1 MTKVD
6 RKAVTELLSKQLEEQ
21 ILSRFPIW
29 AAEVR
34 LDDYHCMY
42 STDRRKGRVDYMAFE
57 PQNMSRSIRSLEA
70 GVLHVFEVKSCM
82 ADFKSGHGMNR
93 VGDVNWLVCT
103 KELWTEICE
112 NNVNTNGWVPL
123 VYGWVTEGKFNPCPL
138 RYTQTDI
145 TGRQL
150 PLVQALWMMYN
161 AWNSSAGAFTPYG
174 DGTFEDMV
182 RSAKVPY
189 SKPTTMS
196 QLESENRRLR
206 KLAKEMYTTEK
217 SVLDMADDT
226 VWVSSIGTLRDE
238 MDCQMLAMK
247 ALGFA
252 PNDYDERMIE
262 LGWTEVDA

>member
-1 MTKVD
+1 MPTNE
-6 RKAVTELLSKQLEEQ
+6 RRMHEL
-21 ILSRFPIW
+21 P
-29 AAEVR
+29 
-34 LDDYHCMY
+34 Y
-42 STDRRKGRVDYMAFE
+42 SNDGRVEQCERICKLMEKVA
-57 PQNMSRSIRSLEA
+57 
-70 GVLHVFEVKSCM
+70 
-82 ADFKSGHGMNR
+82 
-93 VGDVNWLVCT
+93 
-103 KELWTEICE
+103 KELWLLLAMTE
-112 NNVNTNGWVPL
+112 
-123 VYGWVTEGKFNPCPL
+123 
-138 RYTQTDI
+138 
-145 TGRQL
+145 
-150 PLVQALWMMYN
+150 
-161 AWNSSAGAFTPYG
+161 FTPYG

-217 SVLDMADDT
+217 SVLDMAEDA

-238 MDCQMLAMK
+238 MDYQMLAMK